1 LNWQSNYVQIYD
13 VSTNAFVLLG
23 EYTFVITGDVTAL
36 YAANQRL
43 YVGVTVPKIPSPMA
57 TGQIISID
65 ISDPQTMA
73 TMGVPVAVAG
83 IPNAIVGIDGG
94 DSLLAV
100 AGSLP
105 QLSGAAKG
113 FVQGIQRRS
122 GVLVATT
129 CVVLPY
135 ASQTMAVRST
145 LVALQRTNILY
156 VGDTHQLTQLTIADS
171 TSAVVQVGNP
181 LLEPASAVL
190 YFPTYDVLVTAYFDA
205 TTNEDVFVSY
215 QLWQKLLWAYTRD
228 RHSNLVV
235 PPIPDI
241 AVIDQTLYALFGD
254 HVYVSSLAGFTPI
267 P

>member
-1 LNWQSNYVQIYD
+1 
-13 VSTNAFVLLG
+13 
-23 EYTFVITGDVTAL
+23 
-36 YAANQRL
+36 
-43 YVGVTVPKIPSPMA
+43 
-57 TGQIISID
+57 
-65 ISDPQTMA
+65 
-73 TMGVPVAVAG
+73 
-83 IPNAIVGIDGG
+83 
-94 DSLLAV
+94 
-100 AGSLP
+100 
-105 QLSGAAKG
+105 
-113 FVQGIQRRS
+113 
-122 GVLVATT
+122 
-129 CVVLPY
+129 LPY